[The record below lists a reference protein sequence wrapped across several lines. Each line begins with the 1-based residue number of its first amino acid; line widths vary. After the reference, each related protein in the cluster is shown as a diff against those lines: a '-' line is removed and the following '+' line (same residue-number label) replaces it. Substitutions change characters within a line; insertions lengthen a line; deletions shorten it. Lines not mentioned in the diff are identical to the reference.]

1 MPDSVLTRYSCREF
15 TPDPVTVEQLQAIIR
30 AGMQLPPPRT
40 NSPGNFWLSDQSRAG
55 KRWPRPAPTP
65 GAAAERLW

>member
-30 AGMQLPPPRT
+30 AGM
-40 NSPGNFWLSDQSRAG
+40 
-55 KRWPRPAPTP
+55 
-65 GAAAERLW
+65 